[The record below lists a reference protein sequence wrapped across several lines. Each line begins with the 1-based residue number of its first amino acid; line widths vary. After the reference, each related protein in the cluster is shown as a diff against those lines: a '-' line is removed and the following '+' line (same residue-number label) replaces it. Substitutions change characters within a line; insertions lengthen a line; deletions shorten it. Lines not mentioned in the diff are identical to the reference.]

1 MSGIANLD
9 LVALDSNV
17 FIYLFESNPEFIKH
31 VNPIFEALLQNKL
44 DAVTSAV
51 SIIEALS
58 YPSPPEVIAG
68 IKEGFATIPNFN
80 IVSLNQEIA
89 LEAAE
94 IRREYG
100 FKLPDAVQL
109 ATALSAKAK
118 AFITNDHRLKSFK
131 KLKIISLLDLA

>member
-17 FIYLFESNPEFIKH
+17 FIYLFESNPEFIKY
-31 VNPIFEALLQNKL
+31 VNPIFEALLQNRL

-51 SIIEALS
+51 SIIEVLS

-68 IKEGFATIPNFN
+68 IKEGFATIPNLN
-80 IVSLNQEIA
+80 IVNLNQEIA

-94 IRREYG
+94 IRRKYG

-131 KLKIISLLDLA
+131 KIKIISLLDLA